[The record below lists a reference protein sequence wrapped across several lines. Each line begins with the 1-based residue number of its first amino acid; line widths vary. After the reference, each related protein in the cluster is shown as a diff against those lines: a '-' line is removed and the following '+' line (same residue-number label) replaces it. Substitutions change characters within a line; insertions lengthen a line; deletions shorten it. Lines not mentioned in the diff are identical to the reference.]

1 MKTRYILFILLIG
14 TFLMLPETRA
24 AAGNGKG
31 AKFGFFDFKSAAVG
45 GRIKLGDLTPHM
57 FFNLDGDLVLSSPL
71 LVMLDFSLRYAFL
84 ENPGPVPYF
93 GGGAGVAISRNITIP
108 PHLIAGLNFHIDTL
122 PTFVEVK
129 IHLNKPSAVSLWF
142 GVRF

>member
-1 MKTRYILFILLIG
+1 MKNRHLLFILLIC
-14 TFLMLPETRA
+14 TFFLLPEARA
-24 AAGNGKG
+24 GEGSDKG

-45 GRIKLGDLTPHM
+45 GRMKLGDLTPHM
-57 FFNLDGDLVLSSPL
+57 YFNLDADLVLSRNL
-71 LVMLDFSLRYAFL
+71 LVMLDFSLRYSFL
-84 ENPGPVPYF
+84 ENPGPVPYI
-93 GGGAGVAISRNITIP
+93 GGGVGLAIGNDVTLP

-122 PTFVEVK
+122 PTFVDVK